1 LRARLRAEF
10 RIFVRVVAFSGLGG
24 ALYGMAMGDE
34 ALDWAQGAA
43 TGAAIGAWCASFDLF
58 LLRAAPGRRVREL
71 AFVPHMA
78 IKTVWYVLGIVSF
91 INLGEVAFGDD
102 PGETAFGRTF
112 AFSLAAALVFNF
124 FLMLN
129 RMLGQNV
136 LGAFLT
142 GRYHQPR
149 EEERIFLFADLAG
162 STATAERVGNARFH
176 RLLND
181 VIMDLT
187 EPVLEA
193 GGEIHAYVG
202 DEVIVTWP
210 LARGLEDAACV
221 RCCLGG
227 QQRLADRAPAYRRA
241 YGVEPRLRMAL
252 HAGPVIAGEMGD
264 VKRQIAFLGDAVN
277 AAARLEQAC
286 RELDRDVLISDA
298 LFSRLD
304 LPEGVRA
311 EALGPIP
318 LRGKAEPTEAFAL
331 AREAAR

>member
-1 LRARLRAEF
+1 MFA
-10 RIFVRVVAFSGLGG
+10 RVVAFSGLGG
-24 ALYGMAMGDE
+24 GLYGFAMGDE

-43 TGAAIGAWCASFDLF
+43 TGVAIGAWCSSFDLF
-58 LLRAAPGRRVREL
+58 LLRSDPGRRLREL
-71 AFVPHMA
+71 AFVPHIA
-78 IKTVWYVLGIVSF
+78 IKTGWYVFGIVSF
-91 INLGEVAFGDD
+91 LNLGEIAFGDD
-102 PGETAFGRTF
+102 PGETEFGRTF
-112 AFSLAAALVFNF
+112 AFSLAAALAFNL

-142 GRYHQPR
+142 GRYHRPR

-162 STATAERVGNARFH
+162 STATAERVGNAQFH

-187 EPVLEA
+187 EPVLA
-193 GGEIHAYVG
+193 ARGEIHAYVG
-202 DEVIVTWP
+202 DEVIATWP
-210 LARGLEDAACV
+210 LARGLEDSACV
-221 RCCLGG
+221 RCCFDI
-227 QQRLADRAPAYRRA
+227 QERLAARAAAYRQA

-264 VKRQIAFLGDAVN
+264 VKRQIVFLGDAVN

-286 RELDRDVLISDA
+286 RELDRDVLISEA
-298 LFSRLD
+298 LLSRLD

-311 EALGPIP
+311 EALGAIP
-318 LRGKAEPTEAFAL
+318 LRGRSEPTRAFAL
-331 AREAAR
+331 ARKAA

>member
-1 LRARLRAEF
+1 
-10 RIFVRVVAFSGLGG
+10 
-24 ALYGMAMGDE
+24 MGDE
-34 ALDWAQGAA
+34 AHDWAQGAV
-43 TGAAIGAWCASFDLF
+43 TGAMIGAWASSFDLF
-58 LLRAAPGRRVREL
+58 LLRSGPGRRLREL
-71 AFVPHMA
+71 AFVPHIA
-78 IKTVWYVLGIVSF
+78 IKTGWYVVGIVSF
-91 INLGEVAFGDD
+91 LNLGEVAFGDD
-102 PGETAFGRTF
+102 PRRAEFIRTF

-136 LGAFLT
+136 LGAFVT
-142 GRYHQPR
+142 GRYHRPR

-193 GGEIHAYVG
+193 RGEIHAYVG
-202 DEVIVTWP
+202 DEVIATWP
-210 LARGLEDAACV
+210 LARGLENAACV
-221 RCCLGG
+221 RCCLDI
-227 QQRLADRAPAYRRA
+227 QERLAARAPAYRRA

-264 VKRQIAFLGDAVN
+264 VKRQIVFLGDAVN

-286 RELDRDVLISDA
+286 RELDRDVLISEA
-298 LFSRLD
+298 LLSRLD
-304 LPEGVRA
+304 LPEGVCA

-318 LRGKAEPTEAFAL
+318 LRGKAEPTRAFAL
-331 AREAAR
+331 SGKAA

>member
-1 LRARLRAEF
+1 LRARLRAELRF
-10 RIFVRVVAFSGLGG
+10 FARVVALSGLGG
-24 ALYGMAMGDE
+24 ALYGMAMGDA

-43 TGAAIGAWCASFDLF
+43 TGAAIGAWCSSFDLF
-58 LLRAAPGRRVREL
+58 LLRSKPGRRLREL
-71 AFVPHMA
+71 AFVPHIA
-78 IKTVWYVLGIVSF
+78 VKTGWYVLGIVSF
-91 INLGEVAFGDD
+91 LNLGEVAFGDD
-102 PGETAFGRTF
+102 PREMKFGTTF

-136 LGAFLT
+136 LGAFVT
-142 GRYHQPR
+142 GRYHRPR
-149 EEERIFLFADLAG
+149 EEERIFLFADLVG
-162 STATAERVGNARFH
+162 STAMAERLGNARFH

-193 GGEIHAYVG
+193 RGEIHAYVG
-202 DEVIVTWP
+202 DEVIATWP
-210 LARGLEDAACV
+210 LKRGLENAACV
-221 RCCLGG
+221 RCCLGI
-227 QQRLADRAPAYRRA
+227 QERLAERAPAYRRA

-264 VKRQIAFLGDAVN
+264 VKRQIVFLGDAVN

-286 RELDRDVLISDA
+286 RELDRDILISDA
-298 LFSRLD
+298 LLRRLD
-304 LPEGVRA
+304 LPEGVFA

-318 LRGKAEPTEAFAL
+318 LRGKAEPTKTFAL
-331 AREAAR
+331 VREAA

>member
-1 LRARLRAEF
+1 MRARLQAEF
-10 RIFVRVVAFSGLGG
+10 RIFTRVVALSGLGG
-24 ALYGMAMGDE
+24 ALYGAAMGDE
-34 ALDWAQGAA
+34 TLDWAQGGL
-43 TGAAIGAWCASFDLF
+43 TGAAIGAWASAFDLF
-58 LLRAAPGRRVREL
+58 LLGSDPGRPLREL

-78 IKTVWYVLGIVSF
+78 VKSAWYVFGMVSLL
-91 INLGEVAFGDD
+91 NLGEIAFGDD
-102 PGETAFGRTF
+102 PNATEFGRTF

-136 LGAFLT
+136 LGAFVT
-142 GRYHQPR
+142 GRYHRPR

-162 STATAERVGNARFH
+162 STATAERIGNARFH

-193 GGEIHAYVG
+193 RGELHAYVG

-210 LARGLEDAACV
+210 LARGLENAACV
-221 RCCLGG
+221 RCCFAI
-227 QQRLADRAPAYRRA
+227 QQRLASRSAA
-241 YGVEPRLRMAL
+241 YGRQYGRAPRLRMAL

-264 VKRQIAFLGDAVN
+264 VKRQIVFLGDAVN

-286 RELDRDVLISDA
+286 RDFDRDVLASGE
-298 LFSRLD
+298 LLHRLD
-304 LPEGVRA
+304 LPAEVSV
-311 EALGPIP
+311 EALGPVL
-318 LRGKAEPTEAFAL
+318 LRGRTEPTDVFAL
-331 AREAAR
+331 AWKAA